1 MAITAAGLGSG
12 LDIKSLVEQLVS
24 AERQPVANRLALQEA
39 KANAQLTALGRVK
52 SALSGFRTA
61 AEALSDVDDFQQRK
75 TTVSNSRFL
84 SATATNSADPGRYA
98 IEIQGWASAHRL
110 VSGPYASA
118 GSVVGEG
125 QLVIGSGADSVQ
137 IEITSANNTLAG
149 IRDAIN
155 GATGNPGVR
164 ASIVTGADGAHLIL
178 TATETGAANAL
189 TLDAVAAGSPLEALE
204 FGAGTTNSLTQ
215 SAAAADAAVTI
226 DGLSV
231 TSATNRIEGAIEGV
245 TLELLQPDLSDAD
258 LDNLAFPIPVQVD
271 VDYDLDASRQSVSQ
285 FVTAYNSVIT
295 TINEVTAYN
304 SEAKT
309 GGALL
314 GDAATRAI
322 KESLRQ
328 ILGSTVGGVND
339 PFVTLAEIGISTETN
354 GKLKFD
360 TTRFNAAVEQD
371 FDGVGRIFA
380 DESRGIAPRVEV
392 LLGQILGD
400 DGRLDV
406 RESTLKTRL
415 EDIGDRR
422 ESLELRMEQV
432 RKRYTAQFNSLDQL
446 VNRLNQTSSFLT
458 NQLGRL

>member
-12 LDIKSLVEQLVS
+12 LDIKSLVDQLVS
-24 AERQPVANRLALQEA
+24 AERQPIANRLALSEA
-39 KANAQLTALGRVK
+39 RANSQLTAIGRLK
-52 SALSGFRTA
+52 SALSGFKTA
-61 AEALSDVDDFQQRK
+61 TAALSDIDDFQKRK
-75 TTVSNSRFL
+75 ATVSNSDFL
-84 SATATNSADPGRYA
+84 SATATGAAEPGRYA
-98 IEIQGWASAHRL
+98 IAIQGWASAHRL
-110 VSGPYASA
+110 VSGPFASA

-155 GATGNPGVR
+155 NATANPGVR
-164 ASIVTGADGAHLIL
+164 ATIVTGADGAHLIL

-189 TLDAVAAGSPLEALE
+189 TLNAVAPGSALEVLE
-204 FGAGTTNSLTQ
+204 FGAGTTNALTQ
-215 SAAAADAAVTI
+215 SAAASDAAVTI

-245 TLELLQPDLSDAD
+245 TLELLEPDAAD
-258 LDNLAFPIPVQVD
+258 IDLGSITLPIPAQVD
-271 VDYDLDASRQSVSQ
+271 IDFDLDASRQAVNS
-285 FVTAYNSVIT
+285 FITAYNGVVT
-295 TINEVTAYN
+295 TINELTAYN
-304 SEAKT
+304 TEAKT

-328 ILGSTVGGVND
+328 VVGSTVGGVND
-339 PFVTLAEIGISTETN
+339 PFVTLAEIGITTETN

-360 TTRFNAAVEQD
+360 STRFNAAIDLD

-380 DESRGIAPRVEV
+380 DTDRGIAPRLESI
-392 LLGQILGD
+392 LDDILGT
-400 DGRLDV
+400 DGRIGI
-406 RESTLKTRL
+406 REDTLKTRL
-415 EDIGDRR
+415 EQIGDRR
-422 ESLELRMEQV
+422 EDLEARMEQV

>member
-61 AEALSDVDDFQQRK
+61 AEALSDIDDFQQRK

-84 SATATNSADPGRYA
+84 SATATSAAEPGGYA
-98 IEIQGWASAHRL
+98 VAIQSWASAHRL
-110 VSGPYASA
+110 VSGPFASA

-155 GATGNPGVR
+155 GASGNPGVR

-178 TATETGAANAL
+178 TATETGVANAL
-189 TLDAVAAGSPLEALE
+189 TLDAVAVGSPLEALE
-204 FGAGTTNSLTQ
+204 FGTGTTNSLTE
-215 SAAAADAAVTI
+215 SAAAADAEVTI

-231 TSATNRIEGAIEGV
+231 TSATNRIEGAIDGV
-245 TLELLQPDLSDAD
+245 TLELLQPDLSDVD
-258 LDNLAFPIPVQVD
+258 LDNLTFPIPVQVD

-328 ILGSTVGGVND
+328 ILGSTVGGASD

-380 DESRGIAPRVEV
+380 DESLGIAPRVEA
-392 LLGQILGD
+392 LLAQILGD